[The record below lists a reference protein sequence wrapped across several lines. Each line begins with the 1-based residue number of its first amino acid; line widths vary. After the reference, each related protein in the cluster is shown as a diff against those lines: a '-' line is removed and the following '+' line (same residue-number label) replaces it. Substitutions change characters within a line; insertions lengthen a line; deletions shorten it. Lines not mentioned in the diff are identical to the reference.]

1 MGGSLM
7 EIKQAGSH
15 LDHLVRQTRMHH
27 TQLSSMADM
36 KANMLLTIT
45 SVVIT
50 LSVGYIT
57 QPHLKWAIVVLI
69 AFCLMTIGL
78 ATYAVMPKIP
88 FLFKRE
94 TRESI
99 KSPGFNLLFF
109 ADFVRLTYEEFET
122 SMEEVMNDPSL
133 TYEVQVKELYTLGMF
148 LAKKKY
154 RFLRLAYITFII
166 GAFASA
172 IIGLFSG
179 VVA

>member
-1 MGGSLM
+1 M
-7 EIKQAGSH
+7 EIKQRGSH

-57 QPHLKWAIVVLI
+57 EPHLKWAISVLI
-69 AFCLMTIGL
+69 AFCLLTIGL
-78 ATYAVMPKIP
+78 ATYAVMPKMP
-88 FLFKRE
+88 FSYKKMQAAD
-94 TRESI
+94 I
-99 KSPGFNLLFF
+99 KAPSFNLLFF
-109 ADFVRLTYEEFET
+109 GDFVRLSYQEFEMA
-122 SMEEVMNDPSL
+122 MEEVMNDPSL
-133 TYEVQVKELYTLGMF
+133 TYQVQVRELYTLGTF

-154 RFLRLAYITFII
+154 LFLRLAYITFII

-172 IIGLFSG
+172 IVGLFSG
-179 VVA
+179 VLN

>member
-1 MGGSLM
+1 MKI
-7 EIKQAGSH
+7 EQRGSH

-50 LSVGYIT
+50 LSVRYIT
-57 QPHLKWAIVVLI
+57 EPHLKWAIVVLI

-88 FLFKRE
+88 FFSKKE
-94 TRESI
+94 TSETIR
-99 KSPGFNLLFF
+99 SPGFNILFF
-109 ADFVRLTYEEFET
+109 ADFVRLSYDEFET
-122 SMEEVMNDPSL
+122 TMEEVMNDPSL
-133 TYEVQVKELYTLGMF
+133 TYQVQIKELYSLGTF

-154 RFLRLAYITFII
+154 RFLRLGYITFIV

-179 VVA
+179 VLN